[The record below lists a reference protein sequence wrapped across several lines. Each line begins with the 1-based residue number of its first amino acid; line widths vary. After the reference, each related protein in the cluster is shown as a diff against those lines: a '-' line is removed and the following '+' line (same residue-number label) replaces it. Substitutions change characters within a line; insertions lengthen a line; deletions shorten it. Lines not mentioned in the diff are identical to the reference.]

1 MDLFWQIS
9 LTVFGAVFGA
19 SLSLMLPVIIS
30 HQRYKKRPDLLGT
43 WKSAYRPDFRDS
55 TTSEIE
61 NVDIDLHFGE
71 LRIRNRNNAA
81 EDSYIVHA
89 ELVQRIYIVG
99 RWASLKPG
107 ANAFGTIILTVN
119 PLGNVMY
126 GFFTG
131 LGDTG
136 ERTYCGWVLTRSE
149 EDLSKAFDL
158 LKSSSLP
165 LTPPRQALR

>member
-19 SLSLMLPVIIS
+19 ALSLMVPVIVS

-43 WKSAYRPDFRDS
+43 WKSAYRPDFRNG
-55 TTSEIE
+55 TTSVIE
-61 NVDIDLHFGE
+61 NVEIDLHFGE
-71 LRIRNRNNAA
+71 LRMRNRNNLA

-89 ELVQRIYIVG
+89 ELVERIYIVG

-107 ANAFGTIILTVN
+107 ANAFGAIILTIS

-149 EDLSKAFDL
+149 QDLGKAVDL
-158 LKSSSLP
+158 LSTSGLP
-165 LTPPRQALR
+165 LVPSKVS